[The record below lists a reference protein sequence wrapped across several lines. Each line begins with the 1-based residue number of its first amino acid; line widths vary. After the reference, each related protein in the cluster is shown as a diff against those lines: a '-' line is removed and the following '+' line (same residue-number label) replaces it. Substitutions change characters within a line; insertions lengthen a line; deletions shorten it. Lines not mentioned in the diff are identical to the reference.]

1 MQYNSST
8 LRYTYRVMHSR
19 RTHARTD
26 DDPIPASHRIVRR
39 LLVAGHLVFRG
50 GAPPESWEPRTSEA
64 ADVERATHSFLAV
77 PPEPGE
83 SHSVRSD
90 RVTLHLRTPQLV
102 FASPLL
108 RIRRGMPAVCF
119 VTAPQAIHGCP
130 IEDSDWAHPLPHLH
144 RGWAHP
150 STPVLGQGLPY
161 HICTGTGARPGIM
174 IVGTLW
180 LFPGAI
186 AHLVMRTV
194 VPAGAPASEE
204 PRPRISV
211 AVNYTLAPHPAPHSA
226 PFCAFES
233 ETHSDTSCAAECRAG

>member
-1 MQYNSST
+1 MGAQCHSCPRTRTGLLPYNTS
-8 LRYTYRVMHSR
+8 
-19 RTHARTD
+19 
-26 DDPIPASHRIVRR
+26 IG
-39 LLVAGHLVFRG
+39 AGHT
-50 GAPPESWEPRTSEA
+50 P
-64 ADVERATHSFLAV
+64 AT
-77 PPEPGE
+77 
-83 SHSVRSD
+83 
-90 RVTLHLRTPQLV
+90 
-102 FASPLL
+102 
-108 RIRRGMPAVCF
+108 PA
-119 VTAPQAIHGCP
+119 
-130 IEDSDWAHPLPHLH
+130 
-144 RGWAHP
+144 
-150 STPVLGQGLPY
+150 LGQGLPY
-161 HICTGTGARPGIM
+161 HVCTGPGTRARQGIM